1 MKIMLAIIIKKIN
14 FTVMIFNNDEIH
26 CDEFHCG
33 KLYYESIFINFKNF
47 EIIMKKNKFY
57 CEEF

>member
-1 MKIMLAIIIKKIN
+1 
-14 FTVMIFNNDEIH
+14 MIFNNDEIH